1 VDTTQRPIAHFV
13 NGSWAEKSDSL
24 VTESPLEVRIEGTPI
39 AVIMRTPG
47 HDEDLVRGFAITEA
61 IVAGPHEIAAVEPA
75 PQDPE
80 DNRWELTPTV
90 PVDPEQFARNF
101 YATSSCGVCGKASID
116 AIRVSGATPPRGPE
130 MAAELILSLP
140 DAMRQAQTTFDTTG
154 GLHAA
159 ALFERTGD
167 LIAIREDIGR
177 HNAVDKVIG
186 AVSQQRWPLGELLLM
201 VSGRVSFE
209 IVQKAAVAGIPLVAA
224 VSAASSLAVELA
236 EEMGM
241 TVIGFLRADSFNVY
255 TGQQR
260 VAR

>member
-1 VDTTQRPIAHFV
+1 
-13 NGSWAEKSDSL
+13 
-24 VTESPLEVRIEGTPI
+24 
-39 AVIMRTPG
+39 
-47 HDEDLVRGFAITEA
+47 
-61 IVAGPHEIAAVEPA
+61 
-75 PQDPE
+75 
-80 DNRWELTPTV
+80 
-90 PVDPEQFARNF
+90 
-101 YATSSCGVCGKASID
+101 
-116 AIRVSGATPPRGPE
+116 